1 MPLRLSTTTRYI
13 SLGISASWPGA
24 TVVGHLL
31 LMFSASQA
39 MGFPPGERYYGTGE
53 QKQTLENQYL
63 RKAEL

>member
-1 MPLRLSTTTRYI
+1 
-13 SLGISASWPGA
+13 
-24 TVVGHLL
+24 
-31 LMFSASQA
+31 